1 MLFVILKIVCWY
13 LVIGMVF
20 AFLWRGK
27 IFEFADEQRQEY
39 VDSVM
44 SGKEEAFVNPIS
56 YGRTA
61 LIFGFVYMTLMWLPL
76 AIGIVRGIVCA
87 IREWKRG
94 ER

>member
-1 MLFVILKIVCWY
+1 MLFVVLKIACWY

-44 SGKEEAFVNPIS
+44 SGKEEAFMNPIS
-56 YGRTA
+56 YGRSA
-61 LIFGFVYMTLMWLPL
+61 MIFGFVYLTLMWLPL
-76 AIGIVRGIVCA
+76 TVGIVRGAIDA
-87 IREWKRG
+87 IREWKKG